1 MDPVGGFK
9 NFTDDWKTM
18 DDGGVGGDYR
28 NNVEQADNYEI
39 NLDMEELLR
48 HMEPAAQRGLKILMC

>member
-1 MDPVGGFK
+1 
-9 NFTDDWKTM
+9 M

-48 HMEPAAQRGLKILMC
+48 HMEPAAQRG